1 MEHQIPMVIIDIP
14 FQTNYLIYLIC
25 ILDAAGINIEKVL
38 PYYEAIQSSTSQGST
53 WLYQPKGEIQRFFII
68 TNKEKYFVT
77 LYNTNIICVYL
88 IFGSERWMGRFRCL
102 G

>member
-1 MEHQIPMVIIDIP
+1 MVIIDNNLP

-53 WLYQPKGEIQRFFII
+53 WLYQPTGEIQKAFYYTTQRVICYII
-68 TNKEKYFVT
+68 QY
-77 LYNTNIICVYL
+77 
-88 IFGSERWMGRFRCL
+88 
-102 G
+102 

>member
-1 MEHQIPMVIIDIP
+1 MEHQMPMVYDINKNNLP

-53 WLYQPKGEIQRFFII
+53 WLYQPKGEI
-68 TNKEKYFVT
+68 
-77 LYNTNIICVYL
+77 L
-88 IFGSERWMGRFRCL
+88 INLLENVLNSG
-102 G
+102 